1 MLRRLTL
8 ACSLSGVDRSF
19 RYLMRYANYTIHLI
33 WPCVWLLAGCVA
45 FSPESRMDDVSG
57 PSSWAASKEA
67 RAGIDQR
74 WIGKIGGSGL
84 SNLVDEALANN
95 QDLKAAAARLDRAS
109 AEAGFAGSGR
119 LPSLGLGA
127 DANRSKQNFIGFPF
141 GGSNISQQFGVQLN
155 ASWELDVW
163 GRVKAGQ
170 EAAIANAEAR
180 KYEYQAAQVSLAAQV
195 SKAWLALGESNEQI
209 ALATEGV
216 SASKILADSVRE
228 RFERAVDTE
237 SGSAAQVRL
246 TEVEFANRTE
256 ILAQRKQERERVLR
270 QLEILLGRYPSGK
283 LSDNVTMP
291 KFPGNTPAGLPS
303 ELLQRRPDVLAA
315 ERMFAASG
323 RRVKERKLARF
334 PSLRLTGS
342 GGTTSASIRDV
353 LNSNLAVWA
362 IGGGITQPIFQG
374 GEIAGEI
381 NVAKAEDRENLALL
395 KKTVLAAFGE
405 VEQALVADQFLAQRE
420 SANKQ
425 SALVSIEAADRAA
438 DEYAAGTGD
447 VLTLI
452 DATRAKIDNQSR
464 YAAIR
469 RLRLEN
475 RIDLHLALGGDFKA
489 GK

>member
-1 MLRRLTL
+1 MIRITL
-8 ACSLSGVDRSF
+8 
-19 RYLMRYANYTIHLI
+19 
-33 WPCVWLLAGCVA
+33 PCVWLLAGCVA
-45 FSPESRMDDVSG
+45 FSPESRMGDVAG

-74 WIGKIGGSGL
+74 WIVKIGGSEL
-84 SNLVDEALANN
+84 RQMVDEALANN
-95 QDLKAAAARLDRAS
+95 HDLEAAAARLDRAA
-109 AEAGFAGSGR
+109 AEAGIAGSGR

-127 DANRSKQNFIGFPF
+127 DGNRSKQNFIGFPF

-180 KYEYQAAQVSLAAQV
+180 GYEYNAARVSLAAQV
-195 SKAWLALGESNEQI
+195 AKAWLALGESNEQVT
-209 ALATEGV
+209 LASEAV
-216 SASKILADSVRE
+216 QSSRALADSVRE
-228 RFERAVDTE
+228 RFERALDSDT
-237 SGSAAQVRL
+237 GSAAQVRL

-256 ILAQRKQERERVLR
+256 ALAQRKQERERVLR
-270 QLEILLGRYPSGK
+270 QLEILMGRYPSGK
-283 LSDNVTMP
+283 LSERVTMP
-291 KFPGNTPAGLPS
+291 GFPGSTPAGLPS

-315 ERMFAASG
+315 ERMFASSG

-353 LNSNLAVWA
+353 LNSNLGVWA
-362 IGGGITQPIFQG
+362 IGGGLTQPIFQG
-374 GEIAGEI
+374 GAITGEI
-381 NVAKAEDRENLALL
+381 EVAKANERENLALL

-405 VEQALVADQFLAQRE
+405 VEQALVAENFLTQRE
-420 SANKQ
+420 RAGKQ
-425 SALVSIEAADRAA
+425 AADLATEAAARAG
-438 DEYAAGTGD
+438 EEFAAGTGD

-452 DATRAKIDNQSR
+452 DATRSKIDSQSR

>member
-1 MLRRLTL
+1 M
-8 ACSLSGVDRSF
+8 G
-19 RYLMRYANYTIHLI
+19 
-33 WPCVWLLAGCVA
+33 
-45 FSPESRMDDVSG
+45 DVSG
-57 PSSWAASKEA
+57 PSSWAASREA
-67 RAGIDQR
+67 KAGVDQK
-74 WIGKIGGSGL
+74 WIAKIGGSELGK
-84 SNLVDEALANN
+84 LVDEALANN
-95 QDLKAAAARLDRAS
+95 QDLRAASARLDRAA

-119 LPSLGLGA
+119 LPSLGLDA
-127 DANRSKQNFIGFPF
+127 DTRRSKQNFIGFPF

-180 KYEYQAAQVSLAAQV
+180 NYEYQAARVSLAAQIA
-195 SKAWLALGESNEQI
+195 KAWLALCESNEQV

-216 SASKILADSVRE
+216 AASKILADSVRE
-228 RFERAVDTE
+228 RFERAVDTD

-256 ILAQRKQERERVLR
+256 MLAQRKQERERVLR
-270 QLEILLGRYPSGK
+270 QLEILLGRYPSGT
-283 LSDNVTMP
+283 LADHAVLP

-315 ERMFAASG
+315 ERIFASSG

-342 GGTTSASIRDV
+342 GGTTSESIRDV
-353 LNSNLAVWA
+353 LNSDLGVWS

-374 GEIAGEI
+374 GAIAGGIE
-381 NVAKAEDRENLALL
+381 VAKAEDRENLALL

-405 VEQALVADQFLAQRE
+405 VEQALVADHFLAQRE
-420 SANKQ
+420 NAMRQ
-425 SALVSIEAADRAA
+425 STETSTEAAERAA
-438 DEYAAGTGD
+438 DEYSAGTGD

-452 DATRAKIDNQSR
+452 DATRAKIDNNSR
-464 YAAIR
+464 YVAIK

-489 GK
+489 VK

>member
-1 MLRRLTL
+1 MFRITL
-8 ACSLSGVDRSF
+8 
-19 RYLMRYANYTIHLI
+19 
-33 WPCVWLLAGCVA
+33 PCIWLLAGCAAV
-45 FSPESRMDDVSG
+45 SPESRMGNVAG

-74 WIGKIGGSGL
+74 WIGKIGGSEL
-84 SNLVDEALANN
+84 RKLVEEALANN

-109 AEAGFAGSGR
+109 VEAGIAGSGR
-119 LPSLGLGA
+119 LPSLEIGA
-127 DANRSKQNFIGFPF
+127 DGSRSKQNFIGFPF

-180 KYEYQAAQVSLAAQV
+180 SYEYNAAQVSLAAQV
-195 SKAWLALGESNEQI
+195 AKAWLALGESNQQV
-209 ALATEGV
+209 ALASEGV
-216 SASKILADSVRE
+216 NASQALTDAVRE
-228 RFERAVDTE
+228 RFERAIDYE

-246 TEVEFANRTE
+246 TEVEFANRKE
-256 ILAQRKQERERVLR
+256 ALAQRKQERERVLR
-270 QLEILLGRYPSGK
+270 QLEILMGRYPSGK
-283 LSDNVTMP
+283 LSERVTMP
-291 KFPGNTPAGLPS
+291 SFPGSTPAGLPS

-342 GGTTSASIRDV
+342 GGTTTDSIRDV
-353 LNSNLAVWA
+353 LNSDFGVWS
-362 IGGGITQPIFQG
+362 IGGGLTQPIFQG
-374 GEIAGEI
+374 GAISGEI
-381 NVAKAEDRENLALL
+381 EVEKVNERENLALL

-405 VEQALVADQFLAQRE
+405 VEQALVADNFLAQRE
-420 SANKQ
+420 SAGKQ
-425 SALVSIEAADRAA
+425 AADFSTQAAERAA
-438 DEYAAGTGD
+438 DEFAAGTGD

-452 DATRAKIDNQSR
+452 DATRSKIDSMSR

-469 RLRLEN
+469 KLRLEN

-489 GK
+489 AK